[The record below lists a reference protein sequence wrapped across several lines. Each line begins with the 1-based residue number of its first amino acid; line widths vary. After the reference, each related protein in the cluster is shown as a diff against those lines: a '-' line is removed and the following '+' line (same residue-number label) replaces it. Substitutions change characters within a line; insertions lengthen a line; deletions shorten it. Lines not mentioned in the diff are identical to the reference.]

1 MWCGFSNKLL
11 DDHAWMTMQNVQLG
25 QYYYFYSLPADVK
38 QLEDNAK
45 GGNYLVLRVE
55 KPVVN
60 LTKHSTLVN

>member
-25 QYYYFYSLPADVK
+25 QYYYFYSLPADVE

-45 GGNYLVLRVE
+45 DGNYLVPRVE

>member
-1 MWCGFSNKLL
+1 
-11 DDHAWMTMQNVQLG
+11 MQNVQLG
-25 QYYYFYSLPADVK
+25 QYYYFYSLPADVE

-60 LTKHSTLVN
+60 LTKHSTLVNYDSRVVL